1 MKINSSILVSCVL
14 FLLISCGQSDPK
26 MCSCLEAGE
35 KLNNYSSKM
44 FTKEITEKDVKEM
57 QKLREDKAK
66 KCVDYQTMSG
76 EEMLKRK
83 ADCE

>member
-1 MKINSSILVSCVL
+1 MKISSSLIVSFALLL
-14 FLLISCGQSDPK
+14 FYSCGQSDPK

-57 QKLREDKAK
+57 QKLKEDKAK

>member
-1 MKINSSILVSCVL
+1 MKIYSFLFISCSL
-14 FLLISCGQSDPK
+14 FLLLSCGQSDPK

-57 QKLREDKAK
+57 QKLKEDKAK